1 MANIK
6 VSELPST
13 SSFNSEDYT
22 MIIQNGENKKI
33 TKQDIQSGMF
43 QIYYANGK
51 IDDVATN
58 TVVNL
63 YNITLPAGLYVGYVM
78 VRNQNGGTTPFK
90 TLINF
95 DDGNIDHAGME
106 VLSTGWT
113 NYKCPIV
120 MNLGASTT
128 LYARA
133 KHDSS
138 ETHTMD
144 GELLVIK
151 LR

>member
-1 MANIK
+1 MALVQFEN
-6 VSELPST
+6 SPST
-13 SSFNSEDYT
+13 NTPINATNLNNNFNELA
-22 MIIQNGENKKI
+22 NRGV
-33 TKQDIQSGMF
+33 
-43 QIYYANGK
+43 IYYASGE
-51 IDDVATN
+51 VGSVSTN
-58 TVVNL
+58 TIANL
-63 YNITLPAGLYVGYVM
+63 YNITLPVGLYVGYVM
-78 VRNQNGGTTPFK
+78 VRNQSGGTTPFK

-120 MNLGASTT
+120 MNLGATTT

-151 LR
+151 LK